1 MNELLT
7 KVLEGARW
15 SGALAPPFVHDLTT
29 LQNPGLDRMGGR
41 DPVAGRPR
49 PRVVAGAQGSN
60 SIHRGTME
68 FTLEWG

>member
-29 LQNPGLDRMGGR
+29 LQNPGSIEWAVAIRLQADRDLVLSQVR
-41 DPVAGRPR
+41 KDRTR
-49 PRVVAGAQGSN
+49 
-60 SIHRGTME
+60 SIVGQWNLR
-68 FTLEWG
+68 